1 MSLPDKGKNEVRKY
15 LVNILILAKE
25 TQRLQVCLYQKP
37 MMGSENKFRT
47 LREP

>member
-1 MSLPDKGKNEVRKY
+1 MSLPDKGRNELRMY

-25 TQRLQVCLYQKP
+25 IQHLQVCDQKP
-37 MMGSENKFRT
+37 MMGSEDKFRT